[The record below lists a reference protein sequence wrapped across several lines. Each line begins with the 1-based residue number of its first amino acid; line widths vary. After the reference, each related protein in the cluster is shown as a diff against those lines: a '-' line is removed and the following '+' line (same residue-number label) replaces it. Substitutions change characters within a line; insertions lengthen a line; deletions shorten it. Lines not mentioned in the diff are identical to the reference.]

1 MLNVVIGLV
10 FVMLLFSLLATTI
23 MELLAGWMSLRGKN
37 LEKALRSMLTD
48 QNDQKTFEKF
58 KQNALYQQLAGKSL
72 GKKTP
77 PSYLSSRSF
86 RSILMDTIFD
96 GKDEEGNETERFQV
110 IENEQLRKVL
120 QQLHRDSHGDD
131 AHFKLKVES
140 WYDDV
145 MDRSTG
151 WYKRN
156 TQYILLAIGLVI
168 AVLFNA
174 DTISIYDK
182 LSKDPSARLEL
193 MTSAQ
198 QFMNTNNSVAPNAQ
212 TFQQFQGQMNQL
224 VNQDLASIQN
234 PLGLV

>member
-48 QNDQKTFEKF
+48 QNDQQTFEKF
-58 KQNALYQQLAGKSL
+58 KENALYQQLAGKSL
-72 GKKTP
+72 GKNTP
-77 PSYLSSRSF
+77 PSYLSSRAF
-86 RSILMDTIFD
+86 RSILMDTIFE
-96 GKDEEGNETERFQV
+96 GKDETGNETEKFEV
-110 IENEQLRKVL
+110 IQNVQLRKVL

-156 TQYILLAIGLVI
+156 TQYILLVIGLVI
-168 AVLFNA
+168 AVLF
-174 DTISIYDK
+174 
-182 LSKDPSARLEL
+182 LSL
-193 MTSAQ
+193 
-198 QFMNTNNSVAPNAQ
+198 
-212 TFQQFQGQMNQL
+212 
-224 VNQDLASIQN
+224 IHI
-234 PLGLV
+234 